1 MGKYSS
7 QLENY
12 FNTTP
17 SEILD
22 QDYKELEYFN
32 DVEVSVANFQ
42 EQTQSTE

>member
-32 DVEVSVANFQ
+32 DAEVSMADFQ
-42 EQTQSTE
+42 EQMQSIE